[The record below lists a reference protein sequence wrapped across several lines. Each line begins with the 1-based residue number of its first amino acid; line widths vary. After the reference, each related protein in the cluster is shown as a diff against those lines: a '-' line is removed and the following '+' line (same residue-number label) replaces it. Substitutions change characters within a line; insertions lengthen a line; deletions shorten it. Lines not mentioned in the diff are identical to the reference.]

1 MLANVSNFI
10 YIMTSLPRNVQS
22 YILFLIIKVYFYK
35 KIENNLDSI
44 QIRYSKS
51 NHNSHPTNKLN
62 FPLFAILQ
70 KIMI

>member
-22 YILFLIIKVYFYK
+22 YILFLIIKVSLSK

-44 QIRYSKS
+44 QIKGTKS
-51 NHNSHPTNKLN
+51 SNIKDLTSELHFSE
-62 FPLFAILQ
+62 FAICREN
-70 KIMI
+70 MI